1 MGIGSGAMNIVGA
14 TRQYDATRENINAQ
28 QEMIRNQ
35 SEVAA
40 RQSRKNS
47 LIANISDSMATRKSG
62 IRTDVGSEL
71 EALSQNAG
79 EREQEAL
86 DILLNAEQQRSL
98 LSYQKK
104 VAREQRNIG
113 IVSGTLQ
120 IAAGIGK
127 IFAMGQGGEDGKA
140 GSFTNSGGG
149 GGPVRPLTSGNPEGA
164 GTSLLGPRRPTDF
177 GRHGGAPTLRRF

>member
-14 TRQYDATRENINAQ
+14 TRQYDATREDINAK

-40 RQSRKNS
+40 RQSRKNT
-47 LIANISDSMATRKSG
+47 LIDNISDSMSIRRSG
-62 IRTDVGSEL
+62 VRTDVGSEL

-79 EREQEAL
+79 EREQQAL

-113 IVSGTLQ
+113 IVSGTIQ
-120 IAAGIGK
+120 IAAAVGK
-127 IFAMGQGGEDGKA
+127 IFSMGQGGEDGKA
-140 GSFTNSGGG
+140 GLSTSPGG
-149 GGPVRPLTSGNPEGA
+149 GGPVRPLDSGNPQGV

-177 GRHGGAPTLRRF
+177 GRHGGAPSLRRF